1 MKKLLT
7 LLTTLL
13 LLFAFS
19 PRVMASKNVYLLTGN
34 TVNGGVKGNWGKVA
48 GVTPNSDLKL
58 NQVGSTEEYCITLT
72 STDQPLIYFAF
83 QVDGNPI
90 KILKPNG
97 VADVE
102 LTINNGAKEN
112 TQENGG
118 KAWKVNFTNAYSQ
131 IVIHVDLNEK
141 KLWVTGTAADIAP
154 SYYLIG
160 KLLNDQWSDDN
171 KKGYKLE
178 TTDNKIY
185 SCTVDNDKADNYEF
199 RFRIGTND
207 NTKATA
213 YHPKD
218 EDVENVEIGG
228 DHPNGCKLDL
238 KTEAG
243 MEQSESHNYWYAT
256 LEARHS
262 YTFTF
267 NAENKTIKYKDNGDD
282 GLGKAKNYELVFS
295 YGTTEKV
302 LPFSE
307 SRLRK
312 ERNPNMPYS
321 TDLSTVGFKDE
332 WLPGKAG
339 DKIRIYARKTT
350 DHSYTLNPAVDGST
364 FGDNLQ
370 PTDAKYSSIKSY
382 KTEEFVVNKPG
393 NTNAFIIEKGSGVS
407 YTVALNLGGEIKTT
421 TKATSGANNNIS
433 HYVKGKS
440 LSLYVNESMSKVYE
454 AHSTSYKAETED
466 FYLIGA
472 LTGEEYIKDIETTDP
487 AAKKAQKMERKVYLN
502 PITNK
507 TDSVVYTS
515 VIRWEGNRA
524 SNLWFAF
531 APAYLYKN
539 KDLTWTPTSPY
550 DANSRWN
557 YIARAQVQ
565 DEYDATAQYGCIN
578 LSGYKG
584 DELCNGEQALNPKVK
599 DEYSYYM
606 VRFNVT
612 TSTYRLIF
620 YKENPVIIKRLKNK
634 FIRTYCSNASW
645 DLPTDGKVKAYVVH
659 SYDKE
664 GKGGLESQGV
674 MELREIK
681 YIPAEM
687 GVVLIADGTEVPA
700 DKKEIEVNLVSK
712 WNGFATKQ
720 EDLWVKT
727 YSDPFNNYLVGLST
741 DGMFVSEGDFDEAE
755 NKYVNRNFAL
765 NWFSNTKTGKALK
778 AAGTTG
784 LEDKANGDAGDND
797 YLGFFRLKGNIQKE
811 YAYLQ
816 LSKDVVDYNL
826 QLTGSKKENSKDI
839 QEADV
844 KLSPNL
850 GMFFDTDFD
859 FVTGINSVSDVKKN
873 GNNGCYTLQ
882 GVKVQ
887 RPTAPGLYIMN
898 GKKVI
903 VK

>member
-1 MKKLLT
+1 M
-7 LLTTLL
+7 
-13 LLFAFS
+13 
-19 PRVMASKNVYLLTGN
+19 
-34 TVNGGVKGNWGKVA
+34 GGVKGNWGKVSGA
-48 GVTPNSDLKL
+48 TPNSDLKL

-83 QVDGNPI
+83 QVNDNDGNPLN
-90 KILKPNG
+90 ILKPNG
-97 VADVE
+97 GADVE

-112 TQENGG
+112 TQEDGG

-131 IVIHVDLNEK
+131 IVIHVNLNEN
-141 KLWVTGTAADIAP
+141 KLWVTGTAADITP

-160 KLLNDQWSDDN
+160 QLLNSTWSDDN
-171 KKGYKLE
+171 KDGYKLT

-185 SCTVDNDKADNYEF
+185 SYTVNNTKADNYEF

-207 NTKATA
+207 NTKAKA

-218 EDVENVEIGG
+218 GTVETIG
-228 DHPNGCKLDL
+228 DHKNGCKLDL

-256 LEARHS
+256 LDARHS

-267 NAENKTIKYKDNGDD
+267 DAEKKTIKYKDNGDD
-282 GLGKAKNYELVFS
+282 ELGKAKDYELVFS

-307 SRLRK
+307 SRFRK
-312 ERNPNMPYS
+312 ERNPAMPYS
-321 TDLSTVGFKDE
+321 ADLSTVGFKDE
-332 WLPGKAG
+332 WLLGKAG
-339 DKIRIYARKTT
+339 DQIRIYARKKG
-350 DHSYTLNPAVDGST
+350 DNSYTLNPAVDGSK
-364 FGDNLQ
+364 FGDELQ
-370 PTDAKYSSIKSY
+370 PTNAKYSSIKSY

-393 NTNAFIIEKGSGVS
+393 NTNAFIITKGSGVS

-421 TKATSGANNNIS
+421 TKTTSGANNNIS

-440 LSLYVNESMSKVYE
+440 LSLYVNESMSKVYKD
-454 AHSTSYKAETED
+454 HNPSYNAETED

-472 LTGEEYIKDIETTDP
+472 LTGDDYIKDIETTDP
-487 AAKKAQKMERKVYLN
+487 AAKKAQKMERKVYIN

-515 VIRWEGNRA
+515 VIRWKGNTA

-539 KDLTWTPTSPY
+539 THLTWTPTSPY

-578 LSGYKG
+578 LSGSKG
-584 DELCNGEQALNPKVK
+584 DVLCNGEQALNPKVK
-599 DEYSYYM
+599 DEYKYYM

-620 YKENPVIIKRLKNK
+620 YKENPVIIKRSKNK

-645 DLPTDGKVKAYVVH
+645 DLPDDGKVKAYVVH
-659 SYDKE
+659 SYVD
-664 GKGGLESQGV
+664 GKNSDMMESQGV
-674 MELREIK
+674 MKLREIK

-687 GVVLIADGTEVPA
+687 GVVLIADGTKVTADELEV
-700 DKKEIEVNLVSK
+700 KLVSK
-712 WNGFATKQ
+712 WDGFATKQ
-720 EDLWVKT
+720 EDLWVKNYT
-727 YSDPFNNYLVGLST
+727 DEKFNNYLVGLST
-741 DGMFVSEGDFDEAE
+741 DGMFVTEGDYDETKH
-755 NKYVNRNFAL
+755 KYVNRNFAL
-765 NWFSNTKTGKALK
+765 NWFSNTKKGKE
-778 AAGTTG
+778 
-784 LEDKANGDAGDND
+784 LEERKEVDFTVKENGDASDAD

-816 LSKDVVDYNL
+816 LSNKVVDYDL
-826 QLTGSKKENSKDI
+826 QLTGEKEDDI
-839 QEADV
+839 VKNADS
-844 KLSPNL
+844 KLSPNF
-850 GMFFDTDFD
+850 GMVFDTDFD

-873 GNNGCYTLQ
+873 SNNGCYTLQ

>member
-1 MKKLLT
+1 MKKFLT

-19 PRVMASKNVYLLTGN
+19 PRVMASKK
-34 TVNGGVKGNWGKVA
+34 VNGG
-48 GVTPNSDLKL
+48 
-58 NQVGSTEEYCITLT
+58 STT
-72 STDQPLIYFAF
+72 
-83 QVDGNPI
+83 
-90 KILKPNG
+90 
-97 VADVE
+97 
-102 LTINNGAKEN
+102 
-112 TQENGG
+112 
-118 KAWKVNFTNAYSQ
+118 
-131 IVIHVDLNEK
+131 
-141 KLWVTGTAADIAP
+141 TA

-160 KLLNDQWSDDN
+160 KLLNDKWSDDN
-171 KKGYKLE
+171 KKGYKLT

-185 SCTVDNDKADNYEF
+185 SYTVNNDKADNYEF

-207 NTKATA
+207 NTKAKA

-218 EDVENVEIGG
+218 EDVEIKG
-228 DHPNGCKLDL
+228 DHKNGYKLEL
-238 KTEAG
+238 STEAG
-243 MEQSESHNYWYAT
+243 MEQSKSDNYWYAT

-267 NAENKTIKYKDNGDD
+267 DAEKKTIKYKDKGDD
-282 GLGKAKNYELVFS
+282 GLGKAKDYELVFS

-307 SRLRK
+307 SRFRK
-312 ERNPNMPYS
+312 ERNPAMPYS
-321 TDLSTVGFKDE
+321 KDLSTVGFKDE

-350 DHSYTLNPAVDGST
+350 DHSYTLNPAVDGSK
-364 FGDNLQ
+364 FGEELQ
-370 PTDAKYSSIKSY
+370 PTDAKFSSIKSY
-382 KTEEFVVNKPG
+382 KTEEFVTGHPE
-393 NTNAFIIEKGSGVS
+393 NAYIITKGSGVS

-421 TKATSGANNNIS
+421 TKATSSKNNNIS

-440 LSLYVNESMSKVYE
+440 LSLYVNKSMSEVYH
-454 AHSTSYKAETED
+454 AHSSSYTAETED

-472 LTGEEYIKDIETTDP
+472 LTGNDYIRDIDATDP
-487 AAKKAQKMERKVYLN
+487 AKKAQKMERKVYTN

-515 VIRWEGNRA
+515 VIRWKGNRA

-565 DEYDATAQYGCIN
+565 DEYDATAQYGCMN

-620 YKENPVIIKRLKNK
+620 YKENPVIIKRSKNK

-687 GVVLIADGTEVPA
+687 GVVLVADGTEVTA
-700 DKKEIEVNLVSK
+700 DEQLKVNLVSK
-712 WNGFATKQ
+712 WDGFATKQ

-784 LEDKANGDAGDND
+784 LEDKPNGDAGDSD

-816 LSKDVVDYNL
+816 LSKDVVNYNL
-826 QLTGSKKENSKDI
+826 QLTGSKKENRKDI

-844 KLSPNL
+844 KLSPNF
-850 GMFFDTDFD
+850 GMIFDTDFD
-859 FVTGINSVSDVKKN
+859 FVTGINSISDVKKN